1 MAKLDTCYA
10 IIDAAS
16 EPDVFTMLDEFDP
29 PASCLYSEPI
39 QPEIAELAPY
49 LVEATPEV
57 RKWLSQ
63 RDTPW
68 GIYVYTQATMREL
81 RQHLR
86 KYLMVMIPGQDKP
99 VFWRYYDPRNVW
111 DVLRTFDNWRLHTFL
126 GPIKKLETQLW
137 GEHEESDFELERRRY
152 PESVKQSGKLMKFS
166 QTQYERINKRFQTG
180 FVKKLIVYFAE
191 SSLNMEDA
199 DSFQNEKE
207 ILSKTMRNPKLCYE
221 KEIRYFSEARLLIA
235 ENMAWNLFDYCKLN
249 RIDDELSF
257 QQLGYLLSMHKI
269 KDFTA
274 IPTEW
279 LSDLDDDGSPG
290 DYRVSSLLIKIL
302 GSLPVFNKE
311 GVR

>member
-16 EPDVFTMLDEFDP
+16 EPDIFTMLEELDP

-111 DVLRTFDNWRLHTFL
+111 DFLEILTDWERFCFL
-126 GPIKKLETQLW
+126 GPISKVETTACFINEMSFTSLQKKYPTQHRAVNKVFKFSAEQVEEIKVISQRKYILVLKKIIID
-137 GEHEESDFELERRRY
+137 EMTEKYPDYTPKESDAERTA
-152 PESVKQSGKLMKFS
+152 ESVLSYLIEQDINDQRNIEAIVRKLTTTSEFILAVNNIDLLTVLRS
-166 QTQYERINKRFQTG
+166 DGTPGWYRANK
-180 FVKKLIVYFAE
+180 
-191 SSLNMEDA
+191 
-199 DSFQNEKE
+199 
-207 ILSKTMRNPKLCYE
+207 
-221 KEIRYFSEARLLIA
+221 
-235 ENMAWNLFDYCKLN
+235 
-249 RIDDELSF
+249 
-257 QQLGYLLSMHKI
+257 YLYDI
-269 KDFTA
+269 
-274 IPTEW
+274 
-279 LSDLDDDGSPG
+279 
-290 DYRVSSLLIKIL
+290 
-302 GSLPVFNKE
+302 
-311 GVR
+311 

>member
-16 EPDVFTMLDEFDP
+16 EPDIFTMLEELDP

-111 DVLRTFDNWRLHTFL
+111 DVLSTFDNWRLHTFL

-152 PESVKQSGKLMKFS
+152 PESVKQSGKLMKFTAS
-166 QTQYERINKRFQTG
+166 QYADIEGVFERQFIRRISYFFLNARVSIIDEDESFCLDEWIVKAFERPPLNSVKLDQYYSDQSQVISWEMAYAL
-180 FVKKLIVYFAE
+180 V
-191 SSLNMEDA
+191 
-199 DSFQNEKE
+199 SFCQANGIHDKHSYM
-207 ILSKTMRNPKLCYE
+207 LLCYTLITYRIYRFE
-221 KEIRYFSEARLLIA
+221 DVPEDWLNAMSSSEGVPHFRV
-235 ENMAWNLFDYCKLN
+235 EQFV
-249 RIDDELSF
+249 
-257 QQLGYLLSMHKI
+257 QHQLGFLP
-269 KDFTA
+269 DF
-274 IPTEW
+274 
-279 LSDLDDDGSPG
+279 L
-290 DYRVSSLLIKIL
+290 
-302 GSLPVFNKE
+302 FKE
-311 GVR
+311 K

>member
-16 EPDVFTMLDEFDP
+16 EPDVFTMLEEFDP

-63 RDTPW
+63 SDTPW

-111 DVLRTFDNWRLHTFL
+111 DVLSTFDNWRLHTFL

-137 GEHEESDFELERRRY
+137 GEHEESDFELERCRY
-152 PESVKQSGKLMKFS
+152 PESVKQSGKLMKLTAS
-166 QTQYERINKRFQTG
+166 QYADIEGVFERQFIRRVSYFFLNARVSIIDEDESFCLDEWIVKAFERPPLNSVKLDQYYSDKSQVISWEMAYALVNFCQANGIHDKHSYMLLCYILITYRIYRFED
-180 FVKKLIVYFAE
+180 VPEDWK
-191 SSLNMEDA
+191 SSLA
-199 DSFQNEKE
+199 
-207 ILSKTMRNPKLCYE
+207 
-221 KEIRYFSEARLLIA
+221 SEV
-235 ENMAWNLFDYCKLN
+235 
-249 RIDDELSF
+249 
-257 QQLGYLLSMHKI
+257 
-269 KDFTA
+269 
-274 IPTEW
+274 
-279 LSDLDDDGSPG
+279 GSG
-290 DYRVSSLLIKIL
+290 DYRVSKLASDVLFEIP
-302 GSLPVFNKE
+302 SFSN
-311 GVR
+311 